1 MITQIAIA
9 SLRHRLGS
17 VLLTLFTIVIS
28 VSLLLSVEYV
38 RGQVRD
44 SFTRTVSG
52 VDIIVG
58 APTGQLNLLLYSV
71 FRLGNP
77 TSGVDWQNI
86 AWLKTHPQVDWL
98 VPLSLGDAHK
108 GYRVVGTTNAYF
120 KHFKYGDKQALAFS
134 EGGQFVSDQS
144 AVIGAEVAAELG
156 YVIHDDI
163 VVSHGLGDVS
173 FQHHDA
179 HPFTVTGILAPTS
192 TPADKAVYVTLHGIE
207 SVHASPAPRQS
218 LRRSAITKPKAS
230 EPKEAAHTNEAA
242 HHQHDDEHDSAAH
255 DTGHTSHE
263 NENEHNT
270 SAHSEN
276 HTAHA
281 HDNNAATLSEAPPES
296 VSAVLLGLKSRVAA
310 LQLQHQINNYDR
322 AALLAILPG
331 VALKELW
338 GLMGNVE
345 KLLLGI
351 SVLILLSSLIGLVTL
366 LLATMRER
374 RQEIAVLRAIGAG
387 PFTIL
392 WLVQAEAL
400 LISVVGCALSIALV
414 SAGLTLFADWLNAS
428 YGLIVTGSL
437 FTSATG
443 IVIACVLAATWLCS
457 FIPAIAAYR
466 TALHSGLSGR

>member
-77 TSGVDWQNI
+77 TNGVDWEDV
-86 AWLKTHPQVDWL
+86 AWLKTHPQVDWV

-108 GYRVVGTTNAYF
+108 GFRVVGTTNAYF
-120 KHFKYGDKQALAFS
+120 EHFKYGDKQALSFAAG
-134 EGGQFVSDQS
+134 EQFLADTS

-156 YVIHDDI
+156 YKVSDNI

-179 HPFTVTGILAPTS
+179 HPFTITGILAPTG

-207 SVHASPAPRQS
+207 SVHASPSPRQS
-218 LRRSAITKPKAS
+218 LRRTAISKPTSDKVSEQTDVSASQA
-230 EPKEAAHTNEAA
+230 NQ
-242 HHQHDDEHDSAAH
+242 HHDHDHHDEHEDTDAQQSHNEEHSA
-255 DTGHTSHE
+255 D
-263 NENEHNT
+263 EH
-270 SAHSEN
+270 S
-276 HTAHA
+276 
-281 HDNNAATLSEAPPES
+281 NAKTMLSQAPPES
-296 VSAVLLGLKSRVAA
+296 VSALLLGLKSRVAA

-387 PFTIL
+387 PATIL

-400 LISVVGCALSIALV
+400 LISLVGCVLSIILV
-414 SAGLTLFADWLNAS
+414 SLGLSIFSEWLNAS

-437 FTSATG
+437 FTQATG
-443 IVIACVLAATWLCS
+443 IVIACVMAATWLCS
-457 FIPAIAAYR
+457 FIPAVAAYR
-466 TALHSGLSGR
+466 TALHTGLSGR

>member
-1 MITQIAIA
+1 MIMQIATA

-77 TSGVDWQNI
+77 TSGVDWKDV
-86 AWLKTHPQVDWL
+86 AWLKSQSQVDWI

-108 GYRVVGTTNAYF
+108 GFRVVGTTNTYF
-120 KHFKYGDKQALAFS
+120 DHFKYGDKQALSFAS
-134 EGGQFVSDQS
+134 GGQFVSDKS
-144 AVIGAEVAAELG
+144 AVVGAEVATQLG
-156 YVIHDDI
+156 YSVADNIVI
-163 VVSHGLGDVS
+163 SHGLGDVS
-173 FQHHDA
+173 FQHHDT
-179 HPFTVTGILAPTS
+179 HPFTITGILAPTG

-207 SVHASPAPRQS
+207 SVHGSPSPRRS
-218 LRRSAITKPKAS
+218 LRRSTITKPADSEAHSHAEKHAS
-230 EPKEAAHTNEAA
+230 H
-242 HHQHDDEHDSAAH
+242 EHDP
-255 DTGHTSHE
+255 
-263 NENEHNT
+263 
-270 SAHSEN
+270 AHSE
-276 HTAHA
+276 TEEDFQLAQK
-281 HDNNAATLSEAPPES
+281 DKDSEATLSNADPES
-296 VSAVLLGLKSRVAA
+296 VSALLLGLKSRVAA
-310 LQLQHQINNYDR
+310 LQLQHQINNYDQ

-387 PFTIL
+387 PVTIL
-392 WLVQAEAL
+392 WLIQAEAL
-400 LISVVGCALSIALV
+400 LISVVGCVLSIALV
-414 SAGLTLFADWLNAS
+414 SAGLSLFSEWLNAS

-437 FTSATG
+437 FTQATG
-443 IVIACVLAATWLCS
+443 IVIASVLAATWLCS

-466 TALHSGLSGR
+466 TALHSGLSTR

>member
-77 TSGVDWQNI
+77 TNGVNWDDI
-86 AWLKTHPQVDWL
+86 AWLQTHPQVDWL

-108 GYRVVGTTNAYF
+108 GFRVVGTTNGYF
-120 KHFKYGDKQALAFS
+120 EHFKYGDKQALSFAS
-134 EGGQFVSDQS
+134 GGHFVADTS
-144 AVIGAEVAAELG
+144 AVIGAEVATELG
-156 YVIHDDI
+156 YAVSDDI
-163 VVSHGLGDVS
+163 VVSHGLGDIS

-179 HPFTVTGILAPTS
+179 HPFTITGILAPTG

-207 SVHASPAPRQS
+207 SVHASPSPGRT
-218 LRRSAITKPKAS
+218 LRRTAITKPGNDDSTQAS
-230 EPKEAAHTNEAA
+230 
-242 HHQHDDEHDSAAH
+242 QDDAH
-255 DTGHTSHE
+255 DTHRHEDDEQHHDHDDSHE
-263 NENEHNT
+263 HELHEE
-270 SAHSEN
+270 S
-276 HTAHA
+276 HTE
-281 HDNNAATLSEAPPES
+281 HDNDSATSTLSEAPPES
-296 VSAVLLGLKSRVAA
+296 VSALLLGLKSRVAA
-310 LQLQHQINNYDR
+310 LQLQHQINNYDG

-387 PFTIL
+387 PATIL

-400 LISVVGCALSIALV
+400 LISAVGCVFSIALV
-414 SAGLTLFADWLNAS
+414 SAGLSLFSEWLNAS

-437 FTSATG
+437 FTQATG
-443 IVIACVLAATWLCS
+443 IVIVCVMAATWLCS

-466 TALHSGLSGR
+466 TALHTGLSGR

>member
-1 MITQIAIA
+1 MITQIAVA
-9 SLRHRLGS
+9 SLRHRLCS

-77 TSGVDWQNI
+77 TNGVDWQDVE
-86 AWLKTHPQVDWL
+86 WLETHPQVDWL

-108 GYRVVGTTNAYF
+108 GFRVVGTTNGYF
-120 KHFKYGDKQALAFS
+120 EHFKYGDKQALTFS
-134 EGGQFVSDQS
+134 SGGEFTTDQS
-144 AVIGAEVAAELG
+144 AVIGAEVASELG
-156 YVIHDDI
+156 YTVSDEI

-179 HPFTVTGILAPTS
+179 HPFTITGVLAATG
-192 TPADKAVYVTLHGIE
+192 TPADKAVYVTLQGIE
-207 SVHASPAPRQS
+207 SVHASPTPRRS
-218 LRRSAITKPKAS
+218 LRRTAITKPTMS
-230 EPKEAAHTNEAA
+230 AATEDTHTHDEHA
-242 HHQHDDEHDSAAH
+242 HEHSHQHDADSHNESADKNGDHDHSKNV
-255 DTGHTSHE
+255 TG
-263 NENEHNT
+263 
-270 SAHSEN
+270 
-276 HTAHA
+276 
-281 HDNNAATLSEAPPES
+281 LSDVPPES
-296 VSAVLLGLKSRVAA
+296 VSALLLGLKSRVAA
-310 LQLQHQINNYDR
+310 LQLQHQINNYEH

-387 PFTIL
+387 PITIL

-400 LISVVGCALSIALV
+400 LISLVGCVLSIALV
-414 SAGLTLFADWLNAS
+414 SASLTLFSDWLNAS

-437 FTSATG
+437 MTPATG
-443 IVIACVLAATWLCS
+443 IVIASVLAATWLCS

-466 TALHSGLSGR
+466 TALHTGLSGN